1 MDHIFGTIS
10 SMQLLFLV
18 LALALAFGFEFVNGF
33 HDTANAVATVIYT
46 HSLPPVVAVVWS
58 GIWNLIGVLC
68 STGLVAFGVV
78 ALLPVELVMNVG
90 SGAGFAMVFSLLI
103 SAIIWNLGTWYLG
116 LPASSSHTLFGSIM
130 GVGLMNATMN
140 TGSISEGFRTG
151 VNWAKA
157 HDIGMALL
165 LSPVVGFV
173 CTAALFWLLKLLVKR
188 PELYAEPDPKKAP
201 PLWIRGILCLTC
213 TGVSYAHGSNDGQK
227 GMGLIMLILIGILP
241 GVYAL
246 NPAGQPADIARIVA
260 FSHTAATIFGKLSAG
275 SHADAAG
282 ASRTLAAYLKSG
294 GTFNDGIFPAL
305 AEKNTEIDGLL
316 DGHQTTAD
324 IPEAQRSALRTALYY
339 TAETIGKLNKG
350 KKLVG
355 PDASRLASYQSAIE
369 AETKYIPPW
378 VKVAVALALGLG
390 TMIGWKRIV
399 VTVGEKIGKSHLTYA
414 QGASAELVAMITILL
429 ADNYGLNVS
438 TTHVLSSGVA
448 GSMAANHSG
457 LQMSTLRNLLM
468 AWVLT
473 LPVCIFLGAMFFAG
487 GLLVLA
493 RVFGVH

>member
-1 MDHIFGTIS
+1 MEHLFGS
-10 SMQLLFLV
+10 LSPLQLLFLI

-103 SAIIWNLGTWYLG
+103 SAIVWNLGTWYLG

-130 GVGLMNATMN
+130 GVGLMNAMMS
-140 TGSISEGFRTG
+140 TGSFTEGVRTG

-157 HDIGMALL
+157 EDIGMALL
-165 LSPVVGFV
+165 LSPLVGFIG
-173 CTAALFWLLKLLVKR
+173 TALLFLLIKALVKR
-188 PELYAEPDPKKAP
+188 PDLYKEPDPKKAP
-201 PLWIRGILCLTC
+201 PLWIRSILCITC

-227 GMGLIMLILIGILP
+227 GMGLIMLILIGIIP

-246 NPAGQPADIARIVA
+246 NPAGKPADFDKIVA
-260 FSHTAATIFGKLSAG
+260 LSHTAAPIIQKQSPAPQP
-275 SHADAAG
+275 DAAT
-282 ASRTLAAYLKSG
+282 ASKILGQYLKAG
-294 GTFNDGIFPAL
+294 GTFNSDVFPAL
-305 AEKNTEIDGLL
+305 AEKNAEIDALL
-316 DGHQTTAD
+316 DGHRSTAD
-324 IPEAQRSALRTALYY
+324 IPEKQRGKLRTAFYF
-339 TAETIGKLNKG
+339 TAETIGKLNKAN
-350 KKLVG
+350 KFAG
-355 PDASRLASYQSAIE
+355 PDAVTLASYKSAIE
-369 AETKYIPPW
+369 KETKYIPFW
-378 VKVAVALALGLG
+378 VKVAVAFCLGLG

-414 QGASAELVAMITILL
+414 QGASAELIAMITILL

-448 GSMAANHSG
+448 GSMAANRSG
-457 LQMSTLRNLLM
+457 LQMDTLRNLLT

-487 GLLVLA
+487 GLLILA
-493 RVFGVH
+493 HGFGVH